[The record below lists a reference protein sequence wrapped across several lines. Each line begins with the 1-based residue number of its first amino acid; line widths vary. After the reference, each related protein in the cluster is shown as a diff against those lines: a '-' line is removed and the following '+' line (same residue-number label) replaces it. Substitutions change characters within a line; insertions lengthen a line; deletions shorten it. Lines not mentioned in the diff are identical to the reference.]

1 MSEAQIY
8 TKDQTNQQINNRLFT
23 LNNRLNPQNVPFSI
37 NLLNPSEGYAND
49 YSCGIY
55 MYMESLGTPQ
65 MFIDLFIP
73 VSYIT
78 YKQIVDKMNKDG

>member
-8 TKDQTNQQINNRLFT
+8 TKDQTVQQINNRLLT
-23 LNNRLNPQNVPFSI
+23 LNNHLNPKNVPFAI

-55 MYMESLGTPQ
+55 MCIQ
-65 MFIDLFIP
+65 
-73 VSYIT
+73 
-78 YKQIVDKMNKDG
+78 